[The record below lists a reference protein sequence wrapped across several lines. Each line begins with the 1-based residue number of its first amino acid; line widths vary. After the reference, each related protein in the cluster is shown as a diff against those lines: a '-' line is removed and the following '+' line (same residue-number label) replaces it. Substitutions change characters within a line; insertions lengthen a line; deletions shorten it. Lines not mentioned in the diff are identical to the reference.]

1 MRLIVFFI
9 FFLSGFAALAQ
20 PTGSGEGSF
29 SIQKDDPAIQAID
42 RILVAGYL
50 NHYCF
55 STDSTL
61 LNPFG
66 YEKDQLP
73 SFTAEIISQRMK
85 NLDAETPF
93 DLVYNATVQGF
104 IDLYA
109 VRRKDVTAKVLGL
122 SQLYFPMIEEHL
134 TKYNIPLELK
144 YLAIVES
151 ALNPTAISRVGAGG
165 LWQFMPGTGKLY
177 GLNITSYQDERFDP
191 YKSTEAACKYL
202 KFLYDTFDDWQLA
215 LAAYNSGPGNVNKAI
230 RRSGG
235 KKDFWSIKPF
245 LPKETQGYV
254 PAFIAVNY
262 IMNHAAEY
270 NLYPKKPL
278 VTCYEVDTVDVKSKV
293 DFSAMSKIIGMSVE
307 DIAYLNG
314 TYKLKQVPD
323 NGYRHYL
330 TLPVNKVG
338 LFLAN
343 ESLIYAQSAII
354 IETPPSAMANN
365 GGASGESPRKV
376 QEKVIWEE
384 IWKTHKVSRGENMA
398 SIARKYNVTTKQIK
412 DWNHLRSN
420 SVKSGQKL
428 KIKTK
433 VKKTIQITEQ
443 APIQAADKAMENG
456 SESADSVKTT
466 TPAPRETRA
475 TPAAPKS
482 APKYYTVK
490 SGDTLTQIAKKNNT
504 TVTELKKLNPKLTDK
519 LKVGQKITVKK

>member
-1 MRLIVFFI
+1 VRLIVFF
-9 FFLSGFAALAQ
+9 FFILSGFAALAQ
-20 PTGSGEGSF
+20 PTGTGEGSF

-42 RILVAGYL
+42 RILVSGYL

-73 SFTAEIISQRMK
+73 SFTSEIISQRMK
-85 NLDAETPF
+85 NLDADTPF
-93 DLVYNATVQGF
+93 DLVYNSTVQGF

-151 ALNPTAISRVGAGG
+151 ALNPTALSRVGAGG

-235 KKDFWSIKPF
+235 KKDFWSIKPY

-262 IMNHAAEY
+262 IMNHPAEY

-278 VTCYEVDTVDVKSKV
+278 VTCYEVDTVDVKSRV
-293 DFSAMSKIIGMSVE
+293 DFAAMSKIIGMSVE

-314 TYKLKQVPD
+314 TYKLKQIPD

-330 TLPVNKVG
+330 TLPISKVG

-343 ESLIYAQSAII
+343 EPLIYAQSAIV
-354 IETPPSAMANN
+354 IETPPSALANN
-365 GGASGESPRKV
+365 DGASGETPRKV

-384 IWKTHKVSRGENMA
+384 TWKTHKVSRGENMA

-428 KIKTK
+428 KIKAK
-433 VKKTIQITEQ
+433 IKKTIQITEQ
-443 APIQAADKAMENG
+443 APIQAADRAMENS
-456 SESADSVKTT
+456 SEAADTVKTT

-475 TPAAPKS
+475 APTAPKS
-482 APKYYTVK
+482 TPKYYTVK

-504 TVTELKKLNPKLTDK
+504 TVAELKKLNPKLTDK